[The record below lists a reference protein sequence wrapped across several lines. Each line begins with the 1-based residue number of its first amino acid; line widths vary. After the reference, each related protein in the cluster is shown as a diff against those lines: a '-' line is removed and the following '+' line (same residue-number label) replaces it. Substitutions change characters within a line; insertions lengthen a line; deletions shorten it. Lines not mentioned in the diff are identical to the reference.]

1 MSRRGLKRSQ
11 VEQLSSDSL
20 VNLTPLID
28 VVFVVLI
35 CFILIAPLL
44 KMDKIDL
51 APASIKS
58 TQEDSSLQSKQVI
71 TIKVFD
77 NNKISINNRE
87 VEERELLAVLIN
99 LKKNY
104 PSEIPRLFQ
113 DQKAYFGTYQIV
125 KNALEQAGFEEL
137 DIVLKP

>member
-1 MSRRGLKRSQ
+1 MARRGLRRSQ

-58 TQEDSSLQSKQVI
+58 TQEDSSTQSKQVI

-104 PSEIPRLFQ
+104 PHEIPRLFQ

-125 KNALEQAGFEEL
+125 KNALELAGFEEL